1 MPLLTFVAVRIA
13 STRREYERFVRAA
26 GLPALGD
33 IDRAAWK
40 PASKRRFRTREW
52 RLYTNG
58 GYRGVVMNDGGR
70 STIVL

>member
-1 MPLLTFVAVRIA
+1 V
-13 STRREYERFVRAA
+13 

-33 IDRAAWK
+33 IDQAAWK